1 MKLEARQ
8 VVEGVLGLLVVG
20 QSDVRCP
27 SWSRIALVFALP
39 IILAG
44 CALPAAAPTAS
55 ELAASTDAADFKY
68 SIVTMD
74 THVVFE
80 LNQFH
85 PTFASSFRNR
95 RHGATNSLA
104 AGDVV
109 AITVYETGGQALFP
123 PPSVVSGAA
132 ASAASLGQVATGAS
146 NIPPQVIE
154 SDGTIFVPF
163 VGRVKIG
170 GLTPGQAGAVI
181 QRDLQGKSVSPQV
194 MVSLINN
201 IGNAATVSGEVNA
214 ARPVPLSSRGER
226 LLDVIAAAG
235 GAKYPAYETYVQI
248 VRNKEVGKILLQTVV
263 NNPAENIVIAPQDQ
277 IYLVHDPR
285 RYAVFGATQ
294 RVSTYPF
301 MSEKV
306 SLAEAVAQAGGPI
319 DLTGDPSGVYLFR
332 FEPWFIAKEVLDPEY
347 ITSLGPHPPEFVP
360 ILYRLNLKNAEGY
373 FLAQSV
379 QMRDKDVILITNAE
393 TTQLMKA
400 LAVVRGFTGIASD
413 IGTLRRQY
421 VISR

>member
-1 MKLEARQ
+1 MF
-8 VVEGVLGLLVVG
+8 VVG

-39 IILAG
+39 IIMAG
-44 CALPAAAPTAS
+44 CALPAAAPTAL
-55 ELAASTDAADFKY
+55 ELAASTDTPDFKY
-68 SIVTMD
+68 SIVKMD
-74 THVVFE
+74 THVVSE
-80 LNQFH
+80 LNHYH
-85 PTFASSFRNR
+85 PTFGASFRNR
-95 RHGATNSLA
+95 HYGASNALA
-104 AGDVV
+104 AGDVI

-201 IGNAATVSGEVNA
+201 IGNAATVSGEVNL

-235 GAKYPAYETYVQI
+235 GAKFPAYETYVQ
-248 VRNKEVGKILLQTVV
+248 VMRNKEVGKVLLQTVV
-263 NNPAENIVIAPQDQ
+263 NNPAENIIVAPRDQ
-277 IYLVHDPR
+277 IYLIHDPR

-306 SLAEAVAQAGGPI
+306 TLAEAIAQAGGPI
-319 DLTGDPSGVYLFR
+319 DLTGDPSGIYLFR
-332 FEPWFIAKEVLDPEY
+332 FEPWFIAKDILDPEY
-347 ITSLGPHPPEFVP
+347 IASLGSKPPEFVP
-360 ILYRLNLKNAEGY
+360 VLYRVDLRSAEGY

-393 TTQLMKA
+393 ATQLTKA
-400 LAVVRGFTGIASD
+400 LALVRGFTGIASD

-421 VISR
+421 LIAN